1 MIDHKKPRPKAS
13 AFLYSTV
20 NLSGGIG
27 SAIASSGV
35 SPGSSD
41 FGGGSFSGGG
51 GGGGGGGW

>member
-27 SAIASSGV
+27 SAITSSGV
-35 SPGSSD
+35 SPGSSG
-41 FGGGSFSGGG
+41 FGGGGFPGGG
-51 GGGGGGGW
+51 GRGGW